1 MKVRFDEIPASGLRL
16 KISDSSWFPT
26 EELTR
31 RGPVRAEIFLRRDG
45 YLVLAEGML
54 QTTVGYSCDR
64 CLVEYEAPLEVEF
77 SVDFEY
83 SEQGQLGSDTEEHIC
98 DANEMD
104 VSFLDKPEI
113 DVFDLLAEQV
123 YLSVPTRKICG
134 EECLGLCP
142 HCGVN
147 LNEGKCTCAPEDD
160 SSPFGVLKKLR

>member
-16 KISDSSWFPT
+16 QIGDASWFPT
-26 EELTR
+26 AELTR
-31 RGPVRAEIFLRRDG
+31 RGSVAAEIFLRRDG
-45 YLVLAEGML
+45 HLVLAEGSL
-54 QTTVGYSCDR
+54 QTTVLYHCDR
-64 CLVEYEAPLEVEF
+64 CLAEYEAPLALEF

-83 SEQGQLGSDTEEHIC
+83 SEQGQLGSETEEHLC

-104 VSFLDKPEI
+104 LSFLDKPEI
-113 DVFDLLAEQV
+113 DVFALLAEQV
-123 YLSVPTRKICG
+123 YLSVPTRKICS

-147 LNEGKCTCAPEDD
+147 LNEKRCTCAPEEG